1 MEWWLLSSMA
11 SAVYDKAA
19 ALAQDKQTAW
29 KLQRVGEAHLS
40 NGQWSVNNEMVS
52 AVSWAVLAD

>member
-1 MEWWLLSSMA
+1 MA

-29 KLQRVGEAHLS
+29 KLLRVGEAHLS

-52 AVSWAVLAD
+52 TASDV